1 MSDGAASQQTILG
14 GSKSWPKGGN
24 PYHDPKTGQFTSGP
38 SSNDQP
44 IITVTAPHGSS
55 KPGQHWSTKDSS
67 VKVPDRVRDK
77 VDGVAKEFNKATGKD
92 LVVTDGM
99 RMPLD
104 QAKRMFYKFKHCDF
118 KTYKGHLGSL
128 IAKIYRDGV
137 KNKDDDN
144 KITQDMADEIDRNL
158 RLGHYVSYH
167 LVNRAVD
174 FSVRHLSPKEQK
186 ALHSAIKNNG
196 GKILHES
203 VPPHVHANFK
213 VCNVFGGKSCRYQ
226 RGCDDRRSR
235 RASRSRRVWRWLSN
249 VTCKR
254 HKRMSH

>member
-44 IITVTAPHGSS
+44 IMTVTAPHGSS
-55 KPGQHWSTKDSS
+55 KLGQHWSTKDSS

-77 VDGVAKEFNKATGKD
+77 VDGVAKAFNKATGKD

-104 QAKRMFYKFKHCDF
+104 QAKRMFYKFKHGDF
-118 KTYKGHLGSL
+118 KTYKGHVSSL
-128 IAKIYRDGV
+128 ISKIYHDGV
-137 KNKDDDN
+137 KNKDSDA

-158 RLGHYVSYH
+158 RLAHAVSNH

-174 FSVRHLSPKEQK
+174 FSVRNLTPKEQGELK
-186 ALHSAIKNNG
+186 SAIKKNG
-196 GKILHES
+196 GRPLHEG
-203 VPPHVHANFK
+203 VPPHIHASF
-213 VCNVFGGKSCRYQ
+213 
-226 RGCDDRRSR
+226 
-235 RASRSRRVWRWLSN
+235 
-249 VTCKR
+249 
-254 HKRMSH
+254 